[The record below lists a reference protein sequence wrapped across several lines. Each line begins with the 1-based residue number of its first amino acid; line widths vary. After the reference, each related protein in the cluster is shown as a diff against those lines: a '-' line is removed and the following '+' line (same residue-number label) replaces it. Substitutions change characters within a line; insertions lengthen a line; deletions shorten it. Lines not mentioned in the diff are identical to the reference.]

1 MAERRV
7 HCLARSPALGLNQIE
22 TALQPLLDLAE
33 RSIVQRR
40 EIPAIRRREQD
51 DAAALADRVHKGM
64 TLVNGRVVDQD
75 DRTRAREYANVL
87 NL

>member
-1 MAERRV
+1 
-7 HCLARSPALGLNQIE
+7 
-22 TALQPLLDLAE
+22 
-33 RSIVQRR
+33 
-40 EIPAIRRREQD
+40 
-51 DAAALADRVHKGM
+51 LADRVHKGM